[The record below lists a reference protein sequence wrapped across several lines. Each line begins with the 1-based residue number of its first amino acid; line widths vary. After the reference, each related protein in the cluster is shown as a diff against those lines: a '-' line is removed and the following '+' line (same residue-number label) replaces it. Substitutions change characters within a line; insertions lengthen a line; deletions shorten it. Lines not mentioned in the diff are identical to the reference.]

1 MKPSLPATVAL
12 LLVLAGCATTGVNP
26 PAPPAAGP
34 VSAHGLLRAE
44 GNRIV
49 DASGQPVSL
58 AGVSYGWSQ
67 WEAARFY
74 NAGTVGWL
82 KDDWHAAIVRAPLGL
97 HEEDGYLQHPDRN
110 LQRVTRVIDAA
121 LSDDLYV
128 LVDWHDHHA
137 NQHTDL
143 AIAFFQDIA
152 RRYGTHANIIYEIF
166 NEPIRGLTWAG
177 DVKPYAEK
185 VVAAI
190 RAIDPDNLIVIGTP
204 NYSQDVEVAA
214 ADPVR
219 AANVAY
225 ALHFYAATHKQEL
238 RDKAVR
244 ALNLGAPLFVTEWGS
259 GRADGAGQ
267 IDEGSTRAWMDF
279 IRERK
284 LSHCTWGV
292 YDKAETAALVRRSA
306 ASRGGWSDADLSPSG
321 RLART
326 IIRAW
331 PNPPAN

>member
-1 MKPSLPATVAL
+1 MKSSLFAPLAL
-12 LLVLAGCATTGVNP
+12 LLVLAGCAATDAARG
-26 PAPPAAGP
+26 PATPGP

-49 DASGQPVSL
+49 DAAGRPVSL
-58 AGVSYGWSQ
+58 AGVSFGWSQ

-74 NAGTVGWL
+74 NAGTVRWL
-82 KDDWHAAIVRAPLGL
+82 KDDWHAAIVRAPLGV
-97 HEEDGYLQHPDRN
+97 HEEDGYIQHPSRN
-110 LQRVTRVIDAA
+110 LKRVTRVIEAA
-121 LSDDLYV
+121 IADDLYV

-166 NEPIRGLTWAG
+166 NEPIHGLTWAG
-177 DVKPYAEK
+177 DVKPYAER

-214 ADPVR
+214 ADPVK
-219 AANVAY
+219 APNLAY
-225 ALHFYAATHKQEL
+225 SLHFYAATHKQPL

-244 ALNLGAPLFVTEWGS
+244 ALDLGAPLFVTEWGS
-259 GRADGAGQ
+259 CRADGAGR
-267 IDEGSTRAWMDF
+267 IDEESTRAWMDF
-279 IRERK
+279 LRERQ

-292 YDKAETAALVRRSA
+292 YDKAETAALVQRSA
-306 ASRGGWSDADLSPSG
+306 SSRGGWSDADLSPSG
-321 RLART
+321 RLARS
-326 IIRAW
+326 IVRSW
-331 PNPPAN
+331 PNPPSK